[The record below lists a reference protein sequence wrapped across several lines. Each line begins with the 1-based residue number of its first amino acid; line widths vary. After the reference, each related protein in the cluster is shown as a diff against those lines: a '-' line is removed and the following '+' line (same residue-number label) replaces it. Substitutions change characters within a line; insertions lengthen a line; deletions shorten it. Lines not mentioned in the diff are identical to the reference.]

1 MPKTINNTMKQ
12 PHLGK
17 RIADLRQQKNLTQ
30 EDLVDKCNINVRTI
44 QRIESGEVTPRPS
57 TLKIIVEAL
66 DENFDELFSTDQPTS
81 WWRSLLV
88 LDEDLSH
95 RKIKQILQ
103 TAWIAG
109 LIYFALGLVEAAA
122 DYIFLEESFLSVS
135 EQAFYIVT
143 KTGVL
148 VAYAFFMRGFIGI
161 GKAYDNYLLK
171 ISSYLMVICYIIVI
185 AIDNFHVIRPMEEAL
200 YLFIQSGAAL
210 TFGALGIILAI
221 GFMRLRSALGLIT
234 VVAGVFE
241 LIIALLFLT
250 IIGSFIALLLL
261 IPSVI
266 IEIVIL
272 YKASEQLAKKTEGV

>member
-1 MPKTINNTMKQ
+1 MKQ

-17 RIADLRQQKNLTQ
+17 RISDLRQQKNLTQ
-30 EDLVDKCNINVRTI
+30 EDLVEKCNVNVRTI

-66 DENFDELFSTDQPTS
+66 DENFDDLFSESEPTS

-88 LDEDLSH
+88 LNEDLS
-95 RKIKQILQ
+95 KKQIRNVLQ

-122 DYIFLEESFLSVS
+122 DYLLFEESFLSTS
-135 EQAFYIVT
+135 EKAFYVVT

-148 VAYAFFMRGFIGI
+148 ASYFFFMRGFIAV
-161 GKAYDNYLLK
+161 GKSYNNYLLR
-171 ISSYLMVICYIIVI
+171 ISSYLMVASYIFII
-185 AIDNFHVIRPMEEAL
+185 AIDNFHVIWSMEETL

-210 TFGALGIILAI
+210 TFGAIGIILAV
-221 GFMRLRSALGLIT
+221 GFIRLRRDLGLIT
-234 VVAGVFE
+234 VVAGAFE
-241 LIIALLFLT
+241 LMIALLFLT
-250 IIGSFIALLLL
+250 IIGSFLALLLL

-266 IEIVIL
+266 IEVVIL
-272 YKASEQLAKKTEGV
+272 YKASEQLAKKSELV

>member
-1 MPKTINNTMKQ
+1 MKQ

-17 RIADLRQQKNLTQ
+17 KLADLRQQKNLTQ
-30 EDLVDKCNINVRTI
+30 EDLVSKCNINVRTI

-66 DENFDELFSTDQPTS
+66 DENFEDLFSQDQHTS
-81 WWRSLLV
+81 WWRSLMV
-88 LDEDLSH
+88 LNEDLSK
-95 RKIKQILQ
+95 RQIKQLLQ

-122 DYIFLEESFLSVS
+122 DYIFLDENFLNVS
-135 EQAFYIVT
+135 QKIFYVVT

-161 GKAYDNYLLK
+161 GKVYDNYLLK
-171 ISSYLMVICYIIVI
+171 ISSYLMVISYIILI
-185 AIDNFHVIRPMEEAL
+185 TIDNFHVIRPMDESL

-210 TFGALGIILAI
+210 TFGAIGIVLAI
-221 GFMRLRSALGLIT
+221 GFIRLRRSLGAIT
-234 VVAGVFE
+234 VVAGAFE
-241 LIIALLFLT
+241 LAIAFLFLT
-250 IIGSFIALLLL
+250 IIGSFLALLLL

-266 IEIVIL
+266 IEVVIL
-272 YKASEQLAKKTEGV
+272 YKASEQLAKHQEAV